1 MKRKRL
7 LEGLRDHRSSRG
19 QYRHQVSDDDELLH
33 GEGGADDE
41 EEEEEDV
48 MYQREE
54 SVEKR
59 LQLLRTPE
67 EKAPQLEEPCLSQ
80 PVMGRSSTPRTRR
93 KVAELS
99 SSNKKQTLG
108 SAVLQRIICVAE
120 EAASQAVSMPPL
132 TAETHVSET
141 EVPLLNVKDELAQ
154 VEVATQVVLVNKP
167 PLVED
172 AWSQELKEHTLE
184 RFFPP
189 RKTAEVIRP
198 RRSTIVFPQDE
209 EGYFADKLVSRS
221 RSSSATSSVDTRQ
234 RQKSRLGR
242 FPVTRRSVRASEVT
256 LRPVGMFYCALFH
269 TRLVAK
275 SPLCALS

>member
-1 MKRKRL
+1 M
-7 LEGLRDHRSSRG
+7 
-19 QYRHQVSDDDELLH
+19 SDEDELLH
-33 GEGGADDE
+33 GEGGTDDE
-41 EEEEEDV
+41 DEEEEEDV

-80 PVMGRSSTPRTRR
+80 PIMGRASTPRTRR

-99 SSNKKQTLG
+99 GSAKKQTLG

-120 EAASQAVSMPPL
+120 EAASQAASMPPL

-141 EVPLLNVKDELAQ
+141 EVPLLNVKEELAQ
-154 VEVATQVVLVNKP
+154 VEVATQIVLVNKP
-167 PLVED
+167 PPLIDD

-221 RSSSATSSVDTRQ
+221 RSSSATSSLDTRQ

-242 FPVTRRSVRASEVT
+242 FPIARRSVRATEVT
-256 LRPVGMFYCALFH
+256 VRPVGTF
-269 TRLVAK
+269 
-275 SPLCALS
+275 